1 VKIVHIEDRREN
13 RILVRKLLEAAGHE
27 VIDAVDG
34 VTGIDLATSVSPDLV
49 LVDINLPGLDGYEV
63 VTKLRGQPAL
73 SETPIV
79 AVTAEGDRD
88 RAVAELT
95 QVMPAFDG
103 DRFLCAFSHIFAGGY
118 SAGYYSYKF
127 AEVLSADAF
136 AAFEEAGLDDAD
148 AVKEMGAKFR
158 DTVLA
163 LGGSVAPAA
172 VFERFRGR
180 APATEALLRHS
191 GLVPSAAAA

>member
-79 AVTAEGDRD
+79 AVTAEG
-88 RAVAELT
+88 
-95 QVMPAFDG
+95 
-103 DRFLCAFSHIFAGGY
+103 
-118 SAGYYSYKF
+118 
-127 AEVLSADAF
+127 
-136 AAFEEAGLDDAD
+136 
-148 AVKEMGAKFR
+148 
-158 DTVLA
+158 
-163 LGGSVAPAA
+163 
-172 VFERFRGR
+172 
-180 APATEALLRHS
+180 
-191 GLVPSAAAA
+191 

>member
-1 VKIVHIEDRREN
+1 MKIVHIEDRREN

-79 AVTAEGDRD
+79 AVTAEG
-88 RAVAELT
+88 
-95 QVMPAFDG
+95 
-103 DRFLCAFSHIFAGGY
+103 
-118 SAGYYSYKF
+118 
-127 AEVLSADAF
+127 
-136 AAFEEAGLDDAD
+136 
-148 AVKEMGAKFR
+148 
-158 DTVLA
+158 
-163 LGGSVAPAA
+163 
-172 VFERFRGR
+172 
-180 APATEALLRHS
+180 
-191 GLVPSAAAA
+191 